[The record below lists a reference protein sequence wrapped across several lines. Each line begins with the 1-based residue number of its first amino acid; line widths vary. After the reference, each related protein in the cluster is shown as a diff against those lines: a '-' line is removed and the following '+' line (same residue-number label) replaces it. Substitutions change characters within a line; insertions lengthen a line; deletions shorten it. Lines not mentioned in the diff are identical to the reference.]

1 MFIMFHAD
9 DINSMIIYK
18 YIFRKVEGDSIDRP
32 VCDTSTN
39 FCASFI
45 AYLTQIL
52 KVLQKLMPLLR
63 FCMKANMC
71 KNEYLE
77 ILKIILCFPLCA
89 KNKR

>member
-1 MFIMFHAD
+1 MFITFHAD
-9 DINSMIIYK
+9 DINSVIMYK
-18 YIFRKVEGDSIDRP
+18 YIFRKAEGDSVDKP
-32 VCDTSTN
+32 VCDTRTN
-39 FCASFI
+39 FCVIYCVFNPS
-45 AYLTQIL
+45 
-52 KVLQKLMPLLR
+52 VMPLLR